1 MRLTHYPRIRHKAEE
16 KHATTR
22 QPNGIITNFGRTKSK
37 RHMRIITL
45 KRRALSL
52 CAALLFAAAAMA
64 QAGKAKYV
72 FYFIGDGMG
81 VNQVNGTETYL
92 AAVEGRIGTSPLC
105 FAQFPHVA
113 LATTFSA
120 TNGVTDSAAGG
131 TALATGHKTKNGAIG
146 VEADLSTRA
155 NSIAAEAKS
164 QGKAVGIATS
174 VSVDHATPASFYA
187 HVADRNMYHQ
197 IGKDLVTA
205 GFDFYAGSDF
215 LQPRDGHEGKDL
227 YAQCR
232 DAGYT
237 IARGYADYR
246 RKARKAEKM
255 ILLQTEA
262 ASRKD
267 HTSIPYAID
276 RKKGDLTLQDITR
289 AAIRFLSQKGTD
301 GFFLMVEGGKIDWA
315 CHSNDAAAAFRE
327 VADLDNAVKV
337 AYEFYEQHPDETLI
351 IITAD
356 HETGGIFLGTGA
368 YELRTDLLKFQRQS
382 AEAFSRM
389 LAEQH
394 QKEGAGFTWDFVRGQ
409 LQENFGFWT
418 HIPLDDQETSQL
430 KQAYEAFCEGVA
442 KDHKTLYA
450 SENIV
455 AATAR
460 KLMAQKAMVGWGSD
474 GHSNG
479 YVPVFAIGAG
489 AETFDGRID
498 NTEIPE
504 KIARAAGYGN
514 E

>member
-1 MRLTHYPRIRHKAEE
+1 MQRKL
-16 KHATTR
+16 
-22 QPNGIITNFGRTKSK
+22 
-37 RHMRIITL
+37 
-45 KRRALSL
+45 LSL
-52 CAALLFAAAAMA
+52 CVALLFSIAAMA
-64 QAGKAKYV
+64 QNGKAKYV

-92 AAVEGRIGTSPLC
+92 AAMEGRIGTSPLC
-105 FAQFPHVA
+105 FAQFPHVG
-113 LATTFSA
+113 LVTTFSG

-131 TALATGHKTKNGAIG
+131 TALATGHKTKNGTIG
-146 VEADLSTRA
+146 METDLSTKVK
-155 NSIAAEAKS
+155 SIAEKAKAE
-164 QGKAVGIATS
+164 GKAVGIATS

-187 HVADRNMYHQ
+187 HVKDRGMYYQ
-197 IGKDLVTA
+197 IGKDLIA
-205 GFDFYAGSDF
+205 ANFDFYAGSDF
-215 LQPRDGHEGKDL
+215 LQPKDGNSGKDL
-227 YAQCR
+227 YAQCQE
-232 DAGYT
+232 AGYA

-246 RKARKAEKM
+246 KKARKAEKM
-255 ILLQTEA
+255 LLLQPEA
-262 ASRKD
+262 ASKQD
-267 HTSIPYAID
+267 NTAIPYAID
-276 RKKGDLTLQDITR
+276 RGSNDLTLQDITR
-289 AAIRFLSQKGTD
+289 AAIHFLSQTEN

-368 YELRTDLLKFQRQS
+368 YELHTDLLKFQRQS

-460 KLMAQKAMVGWGSD
+460 KLMAQKAMVGWGSN